1 MSDFDDLEDE
11 VEYCAYCYEPIIE
24 WKMSCC
30 GENHFL
36 TGFQIKEHEKELDEI
51 DRQMVRGSGIVY
63 DPPMSETDEY
73 LLKKEREE
81 EHKSYDY

>member
-1 MSDFDDLEDE
+1 MKPTDDWYEELEDE
-11 VEYCAYCYEPIIE
+11 VEYCVYCYEPVIE
-24 WKMSCC
+24 WKQSCC

-36 TGFQIKEHEKELDEI
+36 SGFQIKEHEREDYAKTKP
-51 DRQMVRGSGIVY
+51 QGIVY

-73 LLKKEREE
+73 LLRKEREE